1 MAGDW
6 NVDGRSSAFSVRMA
20 GSAPQC
26 GKAVGPPIGGV
37 GLAQQ
42 DWALFG
48 LQVSLRCQLSKVL
61 GVGAPLPHRL
71 SDADCR
77 DPLHAVVFH
86 GIPYRGLS
94 GGREEAAAPGADA
107 VRSPR

>member
-6 NVDGRSSAFSVRMA
+6 NVDGRSSVFGVRMA

-26 GKAVGPPIGGV
+26 GKAVGPPIGLPIGGV

-42 DWALFG
+42 DGALFG
-48 LQVSLRCQLSKVL
+48 VQVSLRCQISNVL

-71 SDADCR
+71 GNADRRDLLPVAVLHDILDRVMSD
-77 DPLHAVVFH
+77 
-86 GIPYRGLS
+86 
-94 GGREEAAAPGADA
+94 GR
-107 VRSPR
+107 RK